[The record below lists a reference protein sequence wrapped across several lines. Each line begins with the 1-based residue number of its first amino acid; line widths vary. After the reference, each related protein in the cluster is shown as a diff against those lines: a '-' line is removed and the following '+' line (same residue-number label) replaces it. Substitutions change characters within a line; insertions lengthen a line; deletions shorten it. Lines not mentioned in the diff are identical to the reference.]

1 MLDTRARPHNSPA
14 LAIPGVRAAPD
25 HPRPQTPPIAPSR
38 RRNQNSRL
46 TVRQSVL
53 DPALLPFC
61 GTPPPSVL
69 SLACQR
75 PRHRCSPRAAPGLP
89 TPCAAPARSR
99 RSPSR
104 ARLSERAPAG
114 VMIPLDATRPP
125 YGGPCQCQLKTAHFQ
140 EGRWDGSHVEPPAP
154 GCSAVG
160 RSRS

>member
-1 MLDTRARPHNSPA
+1 MRDTRARPHNSPA
-14 LAIPGVRAAPD
+14 LALPGVRAAPCQ
-25 HPRPQTPPIAPSR
+25 PRPPNATDSALQKAKPEQPTDRS
-38 RRNQNSRL
+38 
-46 TVRQSVL
+46 QSVL